1 MLLKVPKTYVMKMMI
16 MILMIDCLD
25 YSMNMNEIVTMGVN
39 YYINSATRLQ
49 VNYQYKVESYEIDN
63 DALLVQLQVKF

>member
-1 MLLKVPKTYVMKMMI
+1 
-16 MILMIDCLD
+16 MIDCLD